1 MPVLQ
6 ASGSACSPGKTC
18 LLLCASILAIY
29 ILGPPLY
36 WHFFEG
42 IAVLKHGSRSEC
54 APCNCDCSVDSASVL
69 PPGFTNNQSAD
80 CVNADPSMRQELGT
94 YTADLLS
101 EELKLQAA
109 VAEDD
114 QRRADSALL
123 EAKKLSSQYQKEAE
137 KCNFGMETCEEAREK
152 AEEAL
157 IEQKKISEKWEKR
170 ARDLGWTSD

>member
-1 MPVLQ
+1 MPLLA
-6 ASGSACSPGKTC
+6 ASGSVCSPVKAC
-18 LLLCASILAIY
+18 VLLFATALAIY

-42 IAVLKHGSRSEC
+42 IAVLKHSARSVC
-54 APCNCDCSVDSASVL
+54 PRCVCDCPLDTGSVL
-69 PPGFTNNQSAD
+69 PPGFNNHSAD
-80 CVNADPSMRQELGT
+80 CAKADPSMREELNK

-109 VAEDD
+109 VAEDA
-114 QRRADSALL
+114 QQRADGALL

-157 IEQKKISEKWEKR
+157 MEQKKISKTWEQR
-170 ARDLGWTSD
+170 AQDLGWTSE

>member
-1 MPVLQ
+1 MPLLHT
-6 ASGSACSPGKTC
+6 SGSVCSPGKAC
-18 LLLCASILAIY
+18 VLLCASILAIY

-42 IAVLKHGSRSEC
+42 IAVLKQGSRSDC
-54 APCNCDCSVDSASVL
+54 APCVCDCAGETASVL
-69 PPGFTNNQSAD
+69 PPGFPNNNSAD
-80 CVNADPSMRQELGT
+80 CANADPSMREELGK

-101 EELKLQAA
+101 EELRLQAA
-109 VAEDD
+109 VAEDN

-152 AEEAL
+152 AEESL
-157 IEQKKISEKWEKR
+157 IEQKKLAQTWEKR
-170 ARDLGWTSD
+170 ARGLGWTSD